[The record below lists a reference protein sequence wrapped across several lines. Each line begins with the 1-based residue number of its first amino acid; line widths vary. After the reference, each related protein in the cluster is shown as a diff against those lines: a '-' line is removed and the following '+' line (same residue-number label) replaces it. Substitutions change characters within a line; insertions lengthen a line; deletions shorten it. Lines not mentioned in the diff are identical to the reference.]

1 MRATGHLRINPLG
14 LLLCLLL
21 FFPVL
26 SVSGADLA
34 EEKPAPDRRLGSLE
48 KSLIIP
54 GWGQLAEKRYVEGI
68 VFLSTEIFCLVKII
82 ANDRRAN
89 ENYGLYKQAS
99 SIEGAMRYRQLTEKY
114 DTRRNQFML
123 AAAVVW
129 AVNLVDIYL
138 IASRKANKE
147 RSLELKVE
155 GGENKTISL
164 AITYRF

>member
-1 MRATGHLRINPLG
+1 MRTVRHPRKNKLCLV
-14 LLLCLLL
+14 LCLLL
-21 FFPVL
+21 FFPL
-26 SVSGADLA
+26 GPLPAAAWA
-34 EEKPAPDRRLGSLE
+34 EEKPVPDRGLGSLE
-48 KSLIIP
+48 RSLIVP

-68 VFLSTEIFCLVKII
+68 VFLSAEIFCLAKII
-82 ANDRRAN
+82 TDDRRAN

-99 SIEGAMRYRQLTEKY
+99 SMEDAVCYRQLTERY

-138 IASRKANKE
+138 IVSNKAKKE

-155 GGENKTISL
+155 RGENKAISL
-164 AITYRF
+164 AVAYRF